1 MKKTILLFMLA
12 TSLFAFSA
20 NKTSKKSRRTKK
32 ARTMS
37 DYFGTTETGRNP
49 SFLENSY

>member
-20 NKTSKKSRRTKK
+20 NKTSKKNRRIKK
-32 ARTMS
+32 ARTTSTSKKAEKRKMQ
-37 DYFGTTETGRNP
+37 
-49 SFLENSY
+49 